1 MDQSSWNYN
10 NIKDFKE
17 DKLLPFFSASDR
29 LRDLSSAS
37 PLITVWL
44 LRCPSSQSLKWR
56 PSHIP
61 KSWLWKIHSNHSF
74 NLVPL
79 ETLQFFSPLFQTWQQ
94 ACMLSPL
101 AVCWALELSGILRLP
116 QLWAHFLFTYST
128 PTTLQPSILSNGASG
143 CEGQVRRWAENLRW
157 CVRGTMSRRQTR
169 AGFGE
174 GNWKCERLTLLLQHV
189 NGLQSGII
197 ELPPAITVV
206 MENSVGI

>member
-128 PTTLQPSILSNGASG
+128 PTTLQPSILSNGMRRPGEEVSWKP
-143 CEGQVRRWAENLRW
+143 EVVRQRHYESQTDPSRVWGRQLK
-157 CVRGTMSRRQTR
+157 VREINTPT
-169 AGFGE
+169 AA
-174 GNWKCERLTLLLQHV
+174 C
-189 NGLQSGII
+189 
-197 ELPPAITVV
+197 
-206 MENSVGI
+206 